1 MFLDPSPDACTH
13 GEVARQATPWTGDD
27 AHVNERL
34 VLARHLPGG
43 GIAEC
48 FRRERVKL
56 PALQQG
62 QLLLRTHLVSVDIC
76 AHARMQSGAPPEDRL
91 EPGQVM
97 PCATVS
103 QVLRSRHPAFRKG
116 DFVLAQSGWQTH
128 DVADGHSLKRKLYP
142 RVAPVSSA
150 LGVYGVEGFI
160 AWLAVR
166 EVCRPQPGQT
176 AVIAAASETI
186 GGTACQLLQARG
198 ARVVAVT
205 RGPTKCSHVRERF
218 APAAVLD
225 IEDPGFAAAL
235 ASACPDGIDILI
247 EDADGRCLDA
257 ALPLIN
263 EGARLPLCRAMDIP
277 WHGNGKESDRLPAF
291 LNLVMERG
299 VEVRSF
305 TGRALANL
313 QARHLADPDFISEMG
328 VLLRNRQLRWM
339 EEVME
344 GLDALPLALAKLVR
358 HENLGKLLVRLEPD
372 KNH

>member
-1 MFLDPSPDACTH
+1 MFLDPSSDTCAH
-13 GEVARQATPWTGDD
+13 GEVARQAAPWTDGD
-27 AHVNERL
+27 AHVNQRL
-34 VLARHLPGG
+34 VLARHLPGR
-43 GIAEC
+43 GIADC

-56 PALQQG
+56 PALKQG
-62 QLLLRTHLVSVDIC
+62 QLLLRTHLVSIDIC
-76 AHARMQSGAPPEDRL
+76 AHARMQSGAAPEDRL

-97 PCATVS
+97 PAATVS
-103 QVLRSRHPAFRKG
+103 QVQRSRHPAFREG

-128 DVADGHSLKRKLYP
+128 DVADGHGLKRKLYP

-150 LGVYGVEGFI
+150 LGVYGLEGFI

-176 AVIAAASETI
+176 AVVAAASGPI

-198 ARVVAVT
+198 VRVVAMT
-205 RGPTKCSHVRERF
+205 RGPAKCSQVRERF

-247 EDADGRCLDA
+247 ENADGRCLDA
-257 ALPLIN
+257 SLPLIN
-263 EGARLPLCRAMDIP
+263 QGARLPLCQAMDVS

-299 VEVRSF
+299 VEVRPF
-305 TGRALANL
+305 AGRALASMH
-313 QARHLADPDFISEMG
+313 ARHLADPDFISEMG
-328 VLLRNRQLRWM
+328 VLLRNGQVRWM

-344 GLDALPLALAKLVR
+344 GLDALPLALAKLAR
-358 HENLGKLLVRLEPD
+358 HENLGKLLVRL
-372 KNH
+372 